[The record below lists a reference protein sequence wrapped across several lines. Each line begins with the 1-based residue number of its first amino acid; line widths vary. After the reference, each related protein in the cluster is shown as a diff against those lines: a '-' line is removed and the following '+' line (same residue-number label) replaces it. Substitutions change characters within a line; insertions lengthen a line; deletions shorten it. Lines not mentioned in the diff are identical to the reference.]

1 MLAPPL
7 KLLGGPGPPSSYAYG
22 IKYFVQKF
30 AISCKGGLSMIIS
43 FFSGVLQSMP
53 GVSKDMNG
61 YRDFEGGHLRTSS
74 YAK

>member
-1 MLAPPL
+1 MDKLWYNYFTLISVDLAQYKIFRAKVRNFL
-7 KLLGGPGPPSSYAYG
+7 QGWF
-22 IKYFVQKF
+22 KYDY
-30 AISCKGGLSMIIS
+30 I